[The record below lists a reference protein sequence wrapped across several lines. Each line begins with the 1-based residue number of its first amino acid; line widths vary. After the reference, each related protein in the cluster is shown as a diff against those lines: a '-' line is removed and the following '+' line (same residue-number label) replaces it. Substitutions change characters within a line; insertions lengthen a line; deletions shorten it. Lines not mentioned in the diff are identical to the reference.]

1 MSQQAC
7 QKCLRCNGVLVGLVY
22 QSKSMLQQG
31 ADGDCAA
38 TAHWNGMS
46 SHHATVSFQWGLSAT
61 GRLSRM
67 DMLCIATQ
75 AHEQGRGTSGAPAN
89 PLSGVGGSPIAPEGM
104 VQSMRACARAVLR
117 QGVPRR
123 LVNAHVHVGTVLVD
137 DSQLET
143 PTCTPVRHDAHHAV
157 TAATRAVPRRC
168 CNTLSDCMGSVFTLL
183 GLTDPACWH

>member
-22 QSKSMLQQG
+22 QTKSMLQQG

-67 DMLCIATQ
+67 DMLCIAMQ

-89 PLSGVGGSPIAPEGM
+89 PLSGVGGAPIAPEGM
-104 VQSMRACARAVLR
+104 GKS
-117 QGVPRR
+117 
-123 LVNAHVHVGTVLVD
+123 
-137 DSQLET
+137 SS
-143 PTCTPVRHDAHHAV
+143 
-157 TAATRAVPRRC
+157 ATRRSAMSCECPRTRRHC
-168 CNTLSDCMGSVFTLL
+168 
-183 GLTDPACWH
+183 PR